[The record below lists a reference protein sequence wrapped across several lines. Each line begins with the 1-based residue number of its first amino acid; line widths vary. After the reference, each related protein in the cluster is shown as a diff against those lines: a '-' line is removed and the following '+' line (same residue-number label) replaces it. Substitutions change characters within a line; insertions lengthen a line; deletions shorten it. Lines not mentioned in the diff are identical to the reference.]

1 MKKILLFIISV
12 LLLCS
17 CNNEK
22 NNEFNG
28 NGMDYNILCLD
39 VSEIDPFNDN
49 YKYSD
54 KINKQKYI
62 NQIEEKY
69 NIKINFKQKTFIN
82 EDVFKNI
89 NVYYGSNDF
98 LAVYAN
104 RTNNGYEVIEHFYP
118 IHDYNNN
125 SGIIK
130 ELENNYDNKK
140 LELSSIFNKAYMFYP
155 GKLYSYNFLY
165 YNENLDLG
173 ELDPQKL
180 YYSKQW
186 NIEMYKYLLNYNLSS
201 DVNVNMIDNYNMEFK
216 KIFAV
221 NPSMLAAGLLSAN
234 GFNFIND
241 NNLNNFSDSKISILE
256 EIEDLF
262 FKYYGYSTSDID
274 QSMMMFGDD
283 FRWQMEYSPFVCDKT
298 IVTANYQD
306 ILNIKECTNMDL
318 LKIVPFPSEDYTK
331 YSSYVDSYN
340 QYGYAIIN
348 DDALYND
355 NFTKEISFKILYELT
370 EGYYIKYPDSQKQ
383 LIFEQLSEIM
393 TKESI
398 DLFFTLNENISVEMM
413 GSLYNCFAFEKGC
426 FSTQNFDCKSLN
438 YFLIASPKYNNCLF
452 MYNFTS
458 NSDLIYAA
466 KNFHNKFD
474 YQVVY
479 FSKSGSIEYINI
491 LEYYEREYRKFI
503 KS

>member
-104 RTNNGYEVIEHFYP
+104 RTNNGYEVIEYFYP
-118 IHDYNNN
+118 IYDYNNN

-186 NIEMYKYLLNYNLSS
+186 NIEMYKYLLNHNLSS

-234 GFNFIND
+234 GCNFMAIQLQILIN
-241 NNLNNFSDSKISILE
+241 L
-256 EIEDLF
+256 
-262 FKYYGYSTSDID
+262 
-274 QSMMMFGDD
+274 
-283 FRWQMEYSPFVCDKT
+283 
-298 IVTANYQD
+298 
-306 ILNIKECTNMDL
+306 
-318 LKIVPFPSEDYTK
+318 
-331 YSSYVDSYN
+331 
-340 QYGYAIIN
+340 
-348 DDALYND
+348 
-355 NFTKEISFKILYELT
+355 
-370 EGYYIKYPDSQKQ
+370 
-383 LIFEQLSEIM
+383 
-393 TKESI
+393 
-398 DLFFTLNENISVEMM
+398 
-413 GSLYNCFAFEKGC
+413 
-426 FSTQNFDCKSLN
+426 
-438 YFLIASPKYNNCLF
+438 
-452 MYNFTS
+452 
-458 NSDLIYAA
+458 
-466 KNFHNKFD
+466 
-474 YQVVY
+474 
-479 FSKSGSIEYINI
+479 
-491 LEYYEREYRKFI
+491 
-503 KS
+503 